1 MAVQAARLVVI
12 DDTDIVRRV
21 VVRQLEHLGF
31 DVVQAGDGREGLEII
46 RSSKPDLVLCDLRMP
61 RLDGLELLRL
71 ARDEFPDLPFIVVS
85 GEGLLKDAIGA
96 LKLGAWDYI
105 TKPIEFAALE
115 HAVNK
120 ALEKAALIEE
130 NRRYRTHLEL
140 LNRELQASL
149 RLLADDEAAGR
160 QIQFSLLPRE
170 RISFGDYQFTR
181 DVVPSAFLSGD
192 FIDAFWIDEQ
202 HFGFYLADVAGHGV
216 SSALVTVLLRT
227 YVQRQAASLART
239 GDTLVLSPARLL
251 TGLNEEMARDA
262 LEKHLTIFYGVVN
275 IEDDTLLYA
284 NAGHFPWPVLCD
296 DHSVTVLE
304 RPSVPVG
311 MVPGTRYEEH
321 HLSLA
326 SKVSL
331 AVFSDGVL
339 EILPQASLQGKLE
352 FLKSFFGRTDVSV
365 EQARQELR
373 FRDASSLPDDIALL
387 IIQRGANHGDPAN
400 A

>member
-1 MAVQAARLVVI
+1 MAVRAARVVII
-12 DDTDIVRRV
+12 DDTDVVRQV
-21 VVRQLEHLGF
+21 VARQLEHLGL
-31 DVVQAGDGREGLEII
+31 DVLQAADGTEGLQII
-46 RSSKPDLVLCDLRMP
+46 RNGKPDLVLCDLRMP
-61 RLDGLELLRL
+61 KLDGLGLLRVV
-71 ARDEFPDLPFIVVS
+71 REEFPDLAIIMVS

-105 TKPIEFAALE
+105 TKPVEFAALE

-120 ALEKAALIEE
+120 ALEKAALLDE
-130 NRRYRTHLEL
+130 NRRYRAHLEV

-149 RLLADDEAAGR
+149 RLLAEDEAAGR

-170 RISFGDYQFTR
+170 HISFGDFVFTR
-181 DVVPSAFLSGD
+181 DVIPSTFLSGD
-192 FIDAFWIDEQ
+192 FIDAFWIDRR

-227 YVQRQAASLART
+227 YVQRQAASLIRT

-251 TGLNEEMARDA
+251 TGLNEEMANDE
-262 LEKHLTIFYGVVN
+262 LEKHLTIFYGVVDLEN
-275 IEDDTLLYA
+275 DTLLYA

-296 DHSVTVLE
+296 DRSVTVLE

-311 MVPGTRYEEH
+311 MVPATRYDEH
-321 HLSLA
+321 RLPLA
-326 SKVSL
+326 ARVSL

-339 EILPQASLQGKLE
+339 EVLPQSTLQGKLD
-352 FLKSFFGRTDVSV
+352 FLKTFFGRTDVSV
-365 EQARQELR
+365 EQTRRQLR
-373 FRDASSLPDDIALL
+373 LLEASSLPDDIALL
-387 IIQRGANHGDPAN
+387 IIQRGASHGDHAS